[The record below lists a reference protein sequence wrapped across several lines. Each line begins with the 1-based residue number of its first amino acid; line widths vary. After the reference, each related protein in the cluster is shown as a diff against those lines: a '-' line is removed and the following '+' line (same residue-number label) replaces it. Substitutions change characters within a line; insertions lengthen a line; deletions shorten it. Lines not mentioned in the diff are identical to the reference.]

1 MENNIIQKVLVTV
14 RGDNMQTV
22 SVKMKGD
29 NIMQKVLVAVTP
41 PVDVTLV

>member
-29 NIMQKVLVAVTP
+29 NIMKKVLVAVTL